1 MNEADSLKLSAGLKK
16 FGLEELP
23 SDENADLVV
32 INTCAVRQHAEERAF
47 GQLGNLTKKRKNGDK
62 FKVAVMGCMV
72 SNKNETL
79 KKRFPIV
86 DVWAKPQEFDPI
98 IELMI
103 KESDVS
109 DGEFWPSTFGTPNS
123 VTGFVPVIHGCNK
136 VCTYCIVPLRRG
148 REISRKPAEI
158 INEIKH
164 LANSGVKEITLV
176 GQTIESYGN
185 DLNDTNDLSDIFNAI
200 ENIDGILRV
209 RFLTSYPVDMTNKII
224 DTIANSKKVCNHF
237 LIPVQSGSD
246 EMLLRMRRGYSIS
259 EFYERVAY
267 IKKRIPDAAIS
278 TDIIVGFPDESE
290 KEFQDTVNLIQDV
303 KFDKIHIAA
312 YSPRP
317 GTYAYRKLE
326 DNIPLEVKKKRL
338 QVIES
343 IQKDIALK
351 KNTKLI
357 NKTVD
362 VLVEKEEQG
371 QCSGRTQSNQ
381 LVHFNGNNIIGEIVQ
396 VKIFE
401 ISPWSLKGVMSS
413 SEELA
418 VLK

>member
-16 FGLEELP
+16 FGLEEMP

-47 GQLGNLTKKRKNGDK
+47 GQLGNLTKKRKNGEK

-79 KKRFPIV
+79 KRKFPIV
-86 DVWAKPQEFDPI
+86 DVWAKPQEFNPI

-103 KESDVS
+103 KESNIS

-123 VTGFVPVIHGCNK
+123 ITGFVPVIHGCNK

-148 REISRKPAEI
+148 REISRPPYEI
-158 INEIKH
+158 IDEIKH
-164 LANSGVKEITLV
+164 LAKKGVKEVTLV
-176 GQTIESYGN
+176 GQTVESYGN
-185 DLNDTNDLSDIFNAI
+185 DLNEKNDLGDIFDSI
-200 ENIDGILRV
+200 ENIEEILRV
-209 RFLTSYPVDMTNKII
+209 RFLTSYPVDMTDKII
-224 DTIANSKKVCNHF
+224 NSIANSQKVCNHF

-246 EMLLRMRRGYSIS
+246 DMLLRMRRGYSIS
-259 EFYERVAY
+259 QFHERVAY
-267 IKKRIPDAAIS
+267 IKKTIPDAAIS
-278 TDIIVGFPDESE
+278 TDIIVGFPNESE
-290 KEFQDTVNLIQDV
+290 KEFQDTIKLIKDV

-326 DNIPLEVKKKRL
+326 DNIPLEVKKERL
-338 QVIES
+338 QIVEA

-357 NKTVD
+357 NTSVD
-362 VLVEKEEQG
+362 VLVEKEENG
-371 QCSGRTQSNQ
+371 RCSGRTQNNQ
-381 LVHFNGNNIIGEIVQ
+381 LVHFNGSHVIGKIVK

-401 ISPWSLKGVMSS
+401 ISPWSLKGIMSN

-418 VLK
+418 VLN